1 MTATPTVSRQHRKT
15 WTEEVR
21 HELDRAM
28 EHELRWRADLRR
40 ERMRALGAGDETSAT
55 TERPSSPSSKVC

>member
-28 EHELRWRADLRR
+28 EHELQWRASMRR
-40 ERMRALGAGDETSAT
+40 ERLNALGADDKTVAAE
-55 TERPSSPSSKVC
+55 PPSSKLS